1 MITLFLIHCDDRVFI
16 EKFIEEPR
24 HIEIQVFGD
33 KFKNII
39 HLGERECSIQRR
51 HQKVIEE
58 APSIFVDKQ
67 LREKMA
73 AQAISL
79 AKNVGYYS
87 SGTVEFVV
95 DKNKNF
101 YFLEMNTRLQVE
113 HPVTELITG
122 IDLVEL
128 MIKIELNFAQF
139 DDIPIPI
146 GSSLNQEESIII
158 SKNKSWLGRLV
169 FDSNKKQLSIFDFF
183 RNELPKF
190 GWKKLSEVR
199 AEYSLLNY
207 TNDSRVASIQIFS
220 NTFYGSKVSI
230 TVTETEN

>member
-1 MITLFLIHCDDRVFI
+1 MKSTFIKHSFQLIVFLFLISCVG
-16 EKFIEEPR
+16 ETLVPTKGPEGEP
-24 HIEIQVFGD
+24 
-33 KFKNII
+33 
-39 HLGERECSIQRR
+39 
-51 HQKVIEE
+51 
-58 APSIFVDKQ
+58 
-67 LREKMA
+67 
-73 AQAISL
+73 
-79 AKNVGYYS
+79 
-87 SGTVEFVV
+87 GT
-95 DKNKNF
+95 
-101 YFLEMNTRLQVE
+101 
-113 HPVTELITG
+113 
-122 IDLVEL
+122 
-128 MIKIELNFAQF
+128 ELNFAQF